1 MVRRVGGEPLRV
13 QLVLLRVQLVLMRA
27 TLRLRM
33 AYQVPCGMPLQ
44 VALRVL
50 CGMPLRVPFWMR
62 ASKTSGPRR
71 VVLRVVYCH
80 ARLAFQYATAP
91 DVLRG
96 CSRVTMQSTM
106 CSSWCGPRVLRVF
119 FSKFQAFVSA

>member
-1 MVRRVGGEPLRV
+1 MP
-13 QLVLLRVQLVLMRA
+13 LRVQLVLMRA
-27 TLRLRM
+27 TLRLPLG
-33 AYQVPCGMPLQ
+33 VPYWLPVRLPLRVPLQ

-50 CGMPLRVPFWMR
+50 CGMPQQVPFWMR